1 MNTATRLLCAFAFI
15 CGPLLLTSPALS
27 AAPVCLEPGGMGGTG
42 AVATGGIGGT
52 GAPVDDG
59 GIGGTGAPANEGG
72 IGGTGAPADEG
83 GIGGTGI
90 VGTITGFGSICVN
103 GVEVHFDSK
112 ASLSENGEPASS
124 NQLAIG
130 QVVAVEARK
139 SPRGLEA
146 RSIAILHAYE
156 GPITDVATGAAPMR
170 VMGQPVRVGA
180 GARVAE
186 GLRIGE
192 PVRVSGL
199 RNALGEVV
207 ASRIDRAPKLAQ
219 VSAIGAVERPGDLQG
234 LALSKPLAPS
244 GEVLVRGTWNGRQ
257 LNVIQTRSDPGIP
270 FAGRVHNALVEG
282 LVRGQKGNRIE
293 FGGFTAHVDS
303 GTAYLGGQAA
313 DLVVD
318 QRIRVSGVFDKG
330 REIRAARIEFSRE
343 RPTPSV
349 REGSGHQGSSKED
362 AEQHD
367 SSGSGSGRDESG
379 SGRDGNESRERSGDG
394 ETRERVER
402 SDDGETR
409 ERIERRVESATGDLE
424 RRERIE
430 IRDSGDRLET
440 RERIEI
446 FENGVRVERIEK
458 IERIERPDPVDKPER
473 VERVER
479 VEHVDK
485 PERVERPDH
494 DDRGERVERVERVD
508 RSGPD

>member
-15 CGPLLLTSPALS
+15 CGPLLLTSPSLS

-52 GAPVDDG
+52 GAPAYNG
-59 GIGGTGAPANEGG
+59 GIGGTGASDN
-72 IGGTGAPADEG
+72 G

-103 GVEVHFDSK
+103 GVEVHFDNK
-112 ASLSENGEPASS
+112 ASLSENGVSASS

-156 GPITDVATGAAPMR
+156 GPISDVATGAAPMR
-170 VMGQPVRVGA
+170 VMGQPVRVAA

-199 RNALGEVV
+199 RNSQGIVV

-219 VSAIGAVERPGDLQG
+219 VSAIGAIDRTGNLQG
-234 LALSKPLAPS
+234 LALSKPLTPS
-244 GEVLVRGTWNGRQ
+244 EEVLVRGTWNGRQ
-257 LNVIQTRSDPGIP
+257 LNVIQTRSDPGMP
-270 FAGRVHNALVEG
+270 FAGRVRNALVEG
-282 LVRGQKGNRIE
+282 LVRGQQGNRIE
-293 FGGFTAHVDS
+293 FGGFIAYVDS
-303 GTAYLGGQAA
+303 STSYSGGQAA
-313 DLVVD
+313 DLAVD
-318 QRIRVSGVFDKG
+318 QRIRVTGVFGKG
-330 REIRAARIEFSRE
+330 RDIRAARIEISRE
-343 RPTPSV
+343 QPATSI
-349 REGSGHQGSSKED
+349 REGSGHQGSSTDET
-362 AEQHD
+362 EQH
-367 SSGSGSGRDESG
+367 ENSG
-379 SGRDGNESRERSGDG
+379 SGRDGTESRERS
-394 ETRERVER
+394 
-402 SDDGETR
+402 SDGETR
-409 ERIERRVESATGDLE
+409 ERIERSDDGETRVRIERREESASGELE

-430 IRDSGDRLET
+430 TRDSGDRLET

-446 FENGVRVERIEK
+446 FENGVRVERIER
-458 IERIERPDPVDKPER
+458 IERIERSDRVDKPER

-479 VEHVDK
+479 VDK
-485 PERVERPDH
+485 PERVERPDNV
-494 DDRGERVERVERVD
+494 EQVERVEKVD
-508 RSGPD
+508 RSGPN

>member
-1 MNTATRLLCAFAFI
+1 MSTATRLLCAFAFL
-15 CGPLLLTSPALS
+15 CGPLLLASPTLS

-52 GAPVDDG
+52 GAPADNG
-59 GIGGTGAPANEGG
+59 GIGGTGAPANNGG
-72 IGGTGAPADEG
+72 MGGTGAPADEG

-103 GVEVHFDSK
+103 GVEVHFDDK
-112 ASLSENGEPASS
+112 ASLSENGVPASS

-156 GPITDVATGAAPMR
+156 GPITGVATGAAPMR
-170 VMGQPVRVGA
+170 VMGQPVRVAA

-199 RNALGEVV
+199 RNAQGEVV
-207 ASRIDRAPKLAQ
+207 ASRIERAPKLAQ
-219 VSAIGAVERPGDLQG
+219 VSAIGAIERPGNLQG
-234 LALSKPLAPS
+234 LALSKPLPAG

-257 LNVIQTRSDPGIP
+257 LNVVQTRSDPGIP
-270 FAGRVHNALVEG
+270 FAGRVRNALVEG

-293 FGGFTAHVDS
+293 FGGFTAYVDS
-303 GTAYLGGQAA
+303 DTSYLDGQAA
-313 DLVVD
+313 DLAVD
-318 QRIRVSGVFDKG
+318 KRIRVSGVFEKG
-330 REIRAARIEFSRE
+330 REIRAVRIEFSRE
-343 RPTPSV
+343 QPAASI
-349 REGSGHQGSSKED
+349 REGSGHQGSSTDDTE
-362 AEQHD
+362 EH
-367 SSGSGSGRDESG
+367 ENSG
-379 SGRDGNESRERSGDG
+379 SGRDGIETETRERSSDG

-409 ERIERRVESATGDLE
+409 ERIERRVESPTGDLE

-446 FENGVRVERIEK
+446 FENGVRVERIER
-458 IERIERPDPVDKPER
+458 IERIERPDTVDRPERVDR
-473 VERVER
+473 VERVDR
-479 VEHVDK
+479 
-485 PERVERPDH
+485 PERVERPEQVERPDH
-494 DDRGERVERVERVD
+494 VERVERVD
-508 RSGPD
+508 KVDRSGPH

>member
-15 CGPLLLTSPALS
+15 CGPLLLASPSLS

-52 GAPVDDG
+52 GAPADNG
-59 GIGGTGAPANEGG
+59 GVGGTGAPANNGG

-103 GVEVHFDSK
+103 GVEVHFDDN

-156 GPITDVATGAAPMR
+156 GPITDVATGATPMR
-170 VMGQPVRVGA
+170 VMGQPVRVAA

-192 PVRVSGL
+192 AVRVSGL
-199 RNALGEVV
+199 RNAQGEVV

-219 VSAIGAVERPGDLQG
+219 VSAIGAIERPGNLQG
-234 LALSKPLAPS
+234 LALSKPLEPS

-270 FAGRVHNALVEG
+270 FAGRVRNALVEG

-303 GTAYLGGQAA
+303 RTSYSRGQAA
-313 DLVVD
+313 DLGVD
-318 QRIRVSGVFDKG
+318 QRIRVSGVFEKG

-343 RPTPSV
+343 QTASSIRD
-349 REGSGHQGSSKED
+349 GSGHQ
-362 AEQHD
+362 D
-367 SSGSGSGRDESG
+367 SSTEDSEEHENSG
-379 SGRDGNESRERSGDG
+379 SGRDGTETETRERSGDG
-394 ETRERVER
+394 ETRERIER
-402 SDDGETR
+402 GDDGETR
-409 ERIERRVESATGDLE
+409 ERIERREESATGDLE
-424 RRERIE
+424 SRERIE

-440 RERIEI
+440 RERIEV
-446 FENGVRVERIEK
+446 FENGVRVERIER
-458 IERIERPDPVDKPER
+458 IERIERTDRADKPER

-479 VEHVDK
+479 VERMDK
-485 PERVERPDH
+485 PERVERPEQVERPDH
-494 DDRGERVERVERVD
+494 VERVERVD
-508 RSGPD
+508 RSGPH